1 MVHGNSGLK
10 STVLLNDPELVDEIE
25 IVRRKQFEFQLQW
38 DELRAYAHEQ
48 GIQIVGDMPMYVS
61 LDSADVW
68 AHRNIFRLNA
78 NGEPNV
84 VAGTPPDA
92 FSPSGQ
98 VWGNPVY
105 DWDALRAEDYAWW
118 MQRFARAFALYDYVR
133 LDHFLGFSSFYAIPR
148 DHNAGDGRWRVGPG
162 RELFER
168 AFKEFGPLPVIAEDL
183 GLITPA
189 IRALMASCGVVG
201 MDVCV
206 FADAF
211 SLDGWQPAA
220 HKIAYTSTHDTQTL
234 LGWCAGRFCG
244 GADEQAAHDVAQ
256 RALEVCEQSSADVVM
271 VQLQDALG
279 LGEADRMNRPGTVG
293 DNWKWRAKAAQVES
307 ACERMRE
314 VTERAN
320 RL

>member
-1 MVHGNSGLK
+1 MGAPQHLPPQCK
-10 STVLLNDPELVDEIE
+10 
-25 IVRRKQFEFQLQW
+25 RR
-38 DELRAYAHEQ
+38 A
-48 GIQIVGDMPMYVS
+48 
-61 LDSADVW
+61 
-68 AHRNIFRLNA
+68 
-78 NGEPNV
+78 NV

-220 HKIAYTSTHDTQTL
+220 TKLPIRARTTRRRCWAGAQADSAVAPMSKQPTML
-234 LGWCAGRFCG
+234 LS
-244 GADEQAAHDVAQ
+244 AHLKYVS
-256 RALEVCEQSSADVVM
+256 RAVPM
-271 VQLQDALG
+271 
-279 LGEADRMNRPGTVG
+279 
-293 DNWKWRAKAAQVES
+293 W
-307 ACERMRE
+307 
-314 VTERAN
+314 
-320 RL
+320 